1 MHCNIILDEIQKVPS
16 FEKVVDSLYVKPDV
30 DIYITGSNAYMLS
43 GELAT
48 LLTGRYVEIKMLPL
62 SRKPIR
68 IREKSRIFSC

>member
-16 FEKVVDSLYVKPDV
+16 FEKVIDSLYVKPDV

-43 GELAT
+43 GELAI